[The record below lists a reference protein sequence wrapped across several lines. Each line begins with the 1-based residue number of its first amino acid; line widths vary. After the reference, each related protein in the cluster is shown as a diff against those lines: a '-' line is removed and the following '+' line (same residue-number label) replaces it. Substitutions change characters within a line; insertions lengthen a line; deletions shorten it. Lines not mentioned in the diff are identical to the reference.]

1 MVVAVVT
8 VRVVQM
14 AVHQV
19 LDMVAMRHGL
29 MTAIWPVYMTC
40 GVAVALVGRRA
51 AIRVEGIYRQAVL
64 VDVIAM
70 HMVQVTIVQ
79 IVNMAIVLNRRM
91 ATARL
96 VLMVMI
102 GMLRAGTHVDGLF

>member
-19 LDMVAMRHGL
+19 IDMVAMRHGL
-29 MTAIWPVYMTC
+29 MTAIWSMYMIC
-40 GVAVALVGRRA
+40 RVAVTLVSRRA
-51 AIRVEGIYRQAVL
+51 AIRIEVVHRQAVL